1 MATTTISMKE
11 VKHLINY
18 TIDNNRRLEEDG
30 KTPIAISLEA
40 SAGIG
45 KTSILQQIAEERGM
59 GFTKISLHE
68 MEEAG
73 DLLGFPQVEYE
84 CQVARKV
91 KDADGNIKAQVM
103 PGTVWLNAKQMESS
117 DKNTMF
123 RQTGKTRMGY
133 AKPAWV
139 PEYNENGNMVV
150 LDDYVRAN
158 PQLLQS
164 CMELILTQR
173 YTSWSLPKK
182 TTICLTN
189 NPDDGT
195 NNVNSLDEAQKTRFL
210 NFEVAWDLDAWMRWA
225 EGAGIDG
232 RCINF
237 VSSYSGELFNADEDG
252 NRICNP
258 RSFVMFSNMIQGVKD
273 WDDPESLSFITTI
286 SKGCFK
292 DDGGRF
298 SKMFT
303 TFLRNKMHLIIQPR
317 EMLLGKW
324 ETVQPKLA
332 ALLYD
337 SDGSPRPDISTLL
350 EKRFSNF
357 VSAWLDSDEKTPIA
371 TVKDRIIDFIDSE
384 EKGVRLFSRDS
395 LYHMIKKIT
404 SEHKNQTNKLLFE
417 PKIANIIA

>member
-11 VKHLINY
+11 VTSLINY
-18 TIDNNRRLEEDG
+18 TIDNNIKLEEKG
-30 KTPIAISLEA
+30 QAPIAISLEA

-45 KTSILQQIAEERGM
+45 KTSILQQIAKERNM
-59 GFTKISLHE
+59 GFTKVSLHE

-73 DLLGFPQVEYE
+73 DLIGFPVVEYE
-84 CQVARKV
+84 CQVAKKV
-91 KDADGNIKAQVM
+91 KDAEGNIRAQVL
-103 PGTVWLNAKQMESS
+103 PGTVWLSSKQIDSY
-117 DKNTMF
+117 DKSAML
-123 RQTGKTRMGY
+123 RQTGKSRMSY

-139 PEYNENGNMVV
+139 PEYNDNGNMVV

-158 PQLLQS
+158 PQLLQA

-173 YTSWSLPKK
+173 YTSWSLPRK

-195 NNVNSLDEAQKTRFL
+195 NNVNSLDEAQRTRFL
-210 NFEVAWDLDAWMRWA
+210 NFSVAWDLDAWMRWA

-237 VSSYSGELFNADEDG
+237 VSSYSNELFNANENGD
-252 NRICNP
+252 RICNP
-258 RSFVMFSNMIQGVKD
+258 RSFVMFANMIQGVKD
-273 WDDPESLSFITTI
+273 WDNPESLNFITTI

-292 DDGGRF
+292 DEGGRF
-298 SKMFT
+298 STMFT
-303 TFLRNKMHLIIQPR
+303 TFLRNKMHLIIQPK

-324 ETVQPKLA
+324 SEVQPKLA

-357 VSAWLDSDEKTPIA
+357 VSAWLDSDAKTPIA
-371 TVKDRIIDFIDSE
+371 TVKDRIVDFIESE

-404 SEHKNQTNKLLFE
+404 SEHKSQTNKLLFE
-417 PKIANIIA
+417 PKIANIIS

>member
-1 MATTTISMKE
+1 MATTTVSMKE
-11 VKHLINY
+11 VNSLVNY
-18 TIDNNRRLEEDG
+18 TIDNNIKLEEKG
-30 KTPIAISLEA
+30 LTPIAISLEA

-45 KTSILQQIAEERGM
+45 KTSILQQIAKERNM

-73 DLLGFPQVEYE
+73 DLIGFPVVEYE
-84 CQVARKV
+84 CQVAKRV
-91 KDADGNIKAQVM
+91 KDADGNVKAQVL
-103 PGTVWLNAKQMESS
+103 PGTVWLSSKQIDSYDKSS
-117 DKNTMF
+117 ML
-123 RQTGKTRMGY
+123 RQTGKSRMSY

-158 PQLLQS
+158 PQLLQA

-173 YTSWSLPKK
+173 YTSWSLPRK

-195 NNVNSLDEAQKTRFL
+195 NNVNSLDEAQRTRFL
-210 NFEVAWDLDAWMRWA
+210 NFNVAWDLDAWMRWA

-237 VSSYSGELFNADEDG
+237 VSSYSGELFNANEDG
-252 NRICNP
+252 ERICNP
-258 RSFVMFSNMIQGVKD
+258 RSFVMFANMIQGVDD
-273 WDDPESLSFITTI
+273 WDNPESLNFITTI

-292 DDGGRF
+292 DEGGRF

-303 TFLRNKMHLIIQPR
+303 TFLRNKMHLIIQPK

-324 ETVQPKLA
+324 SDVQPKLA

-357 VSAWLDSDEKTPIA
+357 VSAWLDSDAKTPIA
-371 TVKDRIIDFIDSE
+371 TVKDRIVDFIDSE

>member
-1 MATTTISMKE
+1 MAATTISMKE

-18 TIDNNRRLEEDG
+18 TIDNNRKLEEDG

-59 GFTKISLHE
+59 GFTKILLHE

-84 CQVARKV
+84 CQVARKI

-303 TFLRNKMHLIIQPR
+303 TFIRNKMHLIIQPR

-404 SEHKNQTNKLLFE
+404 SEHRNQTNKLLFE

>member
-1 MATTTISMKE
+1 MATTAISMKE

-30 KTPIAISLEA
+30 KIPIAISLEA

-45 KTSILQQIAEERGM
+45 KTSVVEQIALERSM
-59 GFTKISLHE
+59 GFTKLNLAQL
-68 MEEAG
+68 EEAG
-73 DLLGFPQVEYE
+73 DLIGFPQTEYE
-84 CQVARKV
+84 CQIAKRI
-91 KDADGNIKAQVM
+91 KDADGNIKMHVL
-103 PGTVWLNAKQMESS
+103 PNTVWLNSRQLESI
-117 DKNTMF
+117 DKNTAIK
-123 RQTGKTRMGY
+123 QTGKTRMSY

-139 PEYNENGNMVV
+139 PEYNDNGNICL
-150 LDDYVRAN
+150 LDDYTRAN
-158 PQLLQS
+158 PQLLQAA
-164 CMELILTQR
+164 MDLILTQK
-173 YTSWSLPKK
+173 YVSWSLPKK
-182 TTICLTN
+182 TTIIITSN
-189 NPDDGT
+189 VDDGT

>member
-1 MATTTISMKE
+1 MAATTISMKE
-11 VKHLINY
+11 VKRLINY
-18 TIDNNRRLEEDG
+18 TIDNNRKLEENNVVPIG
-30 KTPIAISLEA
+30 IAIQA
-40 SAGIG
+40 DAGIG
-45 KTSILQQIAEERGM
+45 KTSIVKQIAEERGM
-59 GFTKISLHE
+59 GFTKLNVGQL
-68 MEEAG
+68 EEVG
-73 DLLGFPQVEYE
+73 DIIGYPITEYE
-84 CQVARKV
+84 CQVAKKV
-91 KDADGNIKAQVM
+91 KAEDGTIKMQVL
-103 PGTVWLNAKQMESS
+103 PGTVWLNPKQLDAK
-117 DKNTMF
+117 DNNTMF
-123 RQTGKTRMGY
+123 RQTGKTRMSY

-139 PEYNENGNMVV
+139 PEYNENGNILL
-150 LDDYVRAN
+150 LDDYTRGNNSLTTA
-158 PQLLQS
+158 L
-164 CMELILTQR
+164 MDLIWEHK
-173 YTSWSLPKK
+173 YVSWSLPKK
-182 TTICLTN
+182 TMVVLTT
-189 NPDDGT
+189 NPDNGNYD
-195 NNVNSLDEAQKTRFL
+195 VQAQDEAKQTRYLLYDATF
-210 NFEVAWDLDAWMRWA
+210 DLDMWAQWA
-225 EGAGIDG
+225 ESNNIDG

-237 VSSYSGELFNADEDG
+237 VMSYAGELFNADEDG

-337 SDGSPRPDISTLL
+337 NDGSPRPDISTLL

>member
-1 MATTTISMKE
+1 MKE
-11 VKHLINY
+11 VNSLVNY
-18 TIDNNRRLEEDG
+18 TIDNNIKLEEKG
-30 KTPIAISLEA
+30 LTPIAISLEA

-45 KTSILQQIAEERGM
+45 KTSILQQIAKERNM

-73 DLLGFPQVEYE
+73 DLIGFPVVEYE
-84 CQVARKV
+84 CQVAKRV
-91 KDADGNIKAQVM
+91 KDADGNVKAQVL
-103 PGTVWLNAKQMESS
+103 PGTVWLSSKQIDSYDKSS
-117 DKNTMF
+117 ML
-123 RQTGKTRMGY
+123 RQTGKSRMSY

-158 PQLLQS
+158 PQLLQA

-195 NNVNSLDEAQKTRFL
+195 NNVNSLDEAQRTRFL
-210 NFEVAWDLDAWMRWA
+210 NFNVAWDLDAWMRWA

-237 VSSYSGELFNADEDG
+237 VSSYSGELFNANEDG
-252 NRICNP
+252 ERICNP
-258 RSFVMFSNMIQGVKD
+258 RSFVMFANMIQGVDD
-273 WDDPESLSFITTI
+273 WDNPESLNFITTI

-292 DDGGRF
+292 DEGGRF

-303 TFLRNKMHLIIQPR
+303 TFLRNKMHLIIQPK

-324 ETVQPKLA
+324 SDVQPKLA

-357 VSAWLDSDEKTPIA
+357 VSAWLDSDGKTPIA
-371 TVKDRIIDFIDSE
+371 TVKDRIVDFIDSE

>member
-1 MATTTISMKE
+1 MAATTISMKE
-11 VKHLINY
+11 VKRLINY
-18 TIDNNRRLEEDG
+18 TIDNNRKLEENNVVPIG
-30 KTPIAISLEA
+30 IAIQA
-40 SAGIG
+40 DAGIG
-45 KTSILQQIAEERGM
+45 KTSIVKQIAEERGM
-59 GFTKISLHE
+59 GFTKLNVGQL
-68 MEEAG
+68 EEVG
-73 DLLGFPQVEYE
+73 DIIGYPITEYE
-84 CQVARKV
+84 CQVAKKV
-91 KDADGNIKAQVM
+91 KAEDGTIKMQVL
-103 PGTVWLNAKQMESS
+103 PGTVWLNPKQLDAK
-117 DKNTMF
+117 DNNTMF
-123 RQTGKTRMGY
+123 RQTGKTRMSY

-139 PEYNENGNMVV
+139 PEYNENGNILL
-150 LDDYVRAN
+150 LDDYTRGNNSLTTA
-158 PQLLQS
+158 L
-164 CMELILTQR
+164 MDLIWEHK
-173 YTSWSLPKK
+173 YVSWSLPKK
-182 TTICLTN
+182 TMVVLTT
-189 NPDDGT
+189 NPDNGNYD
-195 NNVNSLDEAQKTRFL
+195 VQAQDEAKQTRYLLYDATF
-210 NFEVAWDLDAWMRWA
+210 DLDMWAQWA
-225 EGAGIDG
+225 ESNNIDG

-237 VSSYSGELFNADEDG
+237 VMSYAGELFNADEDG

-298 SKMFT
+298 SKMFN

-324 ETVQPKLA
+324 SDVQPKLA

-337 SDGSPRPDISTLL
+337 NDGSPRPDISTLL